1 MGAPVA
7 KVLVDD
13 LEAGGPE
20 QLAQGQRRGH
30 TSSELRST
38 RREELGRKCKGSGW
52 KKVVGTRR
60 EVIGRRYEV
69 ESAKCEVPGR
79 MY

>member
-1 MGAPVA
+1 M
-7 KVLVDD
+7 
-13 LEAGGPE
+13 
-20 QLAQGQRRGH
+20 RN
-30 TSSELRST
+30 T
-38 RREELGRKCKGSGW
+38 RREELGKKCKGSGW